1 MAELTDFQLLCRQ
14 VRFAL
19 DEAVEPEE
27 NEGLL
32 ADLVARV
39 RSNGLQVTRRTVPE
53 LHAVVSAAR
62 RALAMSCEPEV
73 YVVNDPASNAFAP
86 VFGDGVRPF
95 VVLNSG
101 LISLLGVSE
110 LAFALGHEL
119 GHLGM
124 RHGRALASPPRSEF
138 EAIQMRTRQRYAEV
152 SADRVGLLA
161 TRSLFTAA
169 NVMVKL
175 ASGLPTTVLGLD
187 VETFLQ
193 QIEHDPLEFSAT
205 WELEQSHP
213 SLPQRLWALLRFAR
227 SDVYCRL
234 AGLGDQ
240 AIPLEAVDDEIAL
253 RFAELGDSRLTELES
268 RAYDIALVWAA
279 TAVAME
285 DEYIDPRER
294 QALER
299 LLGVE
304 HADKAVA
311 FAESQGRPAVTA
323 KLADAVARINAAGVV
338 TRQKFLDTVRSL
350 SASLGLTPQLTETWQ
365 LLERTLR
372 LKDRRST

>member
-1 MAELTDFQLLCRQ
+1 MSVRKICKPKGCRGSPRCDHPWWFDVMCQGKRWRMRVDDFASLRGAKEPVTSKQAAERVWEPHLPATL
-14 VRFAL
+14 VRAGVAYCVL
-19 DEAVEPEE
+19 DE
-27 NEGLL
+27 
-32 ADLVARV
+32 
-39 RSNGLQVTRRTVPE
+39 T
-53 LHAVVSAAR
+53 H
-62 RALAMSCEPEV
+62 
-73 YVVNDPASNAFAP
+73 F
-86 VFGDGVRPF
+86 
-95 VVLNSG
+95 
-101 LISLLGVSE
+101 
-110 LAFALGHEL
+110 
-119 GHLGM
+119 
-124 RHGRALASPPRSEF
+124 
-138 EAIQMRTRQRYAEV
+138 
-152 SADRVGLLA
+152 
-161 TRSLFTAA
+161 
-169 NVMVKL
+169 
-175 ASGLPTTVLGLD
+175 
-187 VETFLQ
+187 
-193 QIEHDPLEFSAT
+193 
-205 WELEQSHP
+205 
-213 SLPQRLWALLRFAR
+213 
-227 SDVYCRL
+227 RL